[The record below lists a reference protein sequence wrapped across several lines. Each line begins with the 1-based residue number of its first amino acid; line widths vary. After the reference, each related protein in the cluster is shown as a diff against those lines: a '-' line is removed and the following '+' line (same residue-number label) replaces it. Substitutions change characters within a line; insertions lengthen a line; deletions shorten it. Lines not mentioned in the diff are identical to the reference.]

1 MKHLQKWGLPLLTG
15 VVVLA
20 AVLLPRQISA
30 LRDRQTLDAVHTEPM
45 AQEDL
50 TPQEAALP
58 EKLGLLGRAI
68 RYPGLDVYSATQPLE
83 EADGE
88 TWSQAEAAF
97 LDAVE
102 QLAAWGVLPETFDRT
117 TLAFQGGSRVIYVQ
131 ADGGLSA
138 GMLYLQGET
147 DSRDD
152 LWMAVDEET
161 GLPVW
166 IDCTLR
172 SVRED
177 LGTAEA
183 LGQAFRDGLGLET
196 RQRGPAVWEVE
207 GAGGLVY
214 SASVERQSGR
224 VCVEPLGFAWD
235 LFGEGTPPETAQ
247 AK

>member
-20 AVLLPRQISA
+20 TVLLPRQISA
-30 LRDRQTLDAVHTEPM
+30 LRDGQTLDAIHTEPM

-50 TPQEAALP
+50 TLQEGTLP

-83 EADGE
+83 EADKE
-88 TWSQAEAAF
+88 TWSKAETVF
-97 LDAVE
+97 LCAVE
-102 QLAAWGVLPETFDRT
+102 QLVAWGALPETFDRAALT
-117 TLAFQGGSRVIYVQ
+117 FQGGSRVVYVQ

-152 LWMAVDEET
+152 LWMVVDEET

-172 SVRED
+172 SARGN
-177 LGTAEA
+177 LCTAEA
-183 LGQAFRDGLGLET
+183 LGQAFRDGLGLEI
-196 RQRGPAVWEVE
+196 RQCGPAVWEVE

-214 SASVERQSGR
+214 SASVEERSGR
-224 VCVEPLGFAWD
+224 ISVEPLGFAQD
-235 LFGEGTPPETAQ
+235 LFGENTVE

>member
-50 TPQEAALP
+50 TLQEGTLP

-83 EADGE
+83 EADKE
-88 TWSQAEAAF
+88 TWSKAETVF
-97 LDAVE
+97 LCAVE
-102 QLAAWGVLPETFDRT
+102 QLVAWGALPETFDRAALT
-117 TLAFQGGSRVIYVQ
+117 FQGGSRVVYVQ

-152 LWMAVDEET
+152 LWMVVDEET

-172 SVRED
+172 SARGN
-177 LGTAEA
+177 LCTAEA
-183 LGQAFRDGLGLET
+183 LGQAFRDGLGLEI
-196 RQRGPAVWEVE
+196 RQCGPAVWEVE

-214 SASVERQSGR
+214 SASVEERSGR
-224 VCVEPLGFAWD
+224 ISVEPLGFAQD
-235 LFGEGTPPETAQ
+235 LFGENTVE

>member
-20 AVLLPRQISA
+20 TVLLPRQISA
-30 LRDRQTLDAVHTEPM
+30 LRDGQTLDAIHTEPM
-45 AQEDL
+45 TQEDL
-50 TPQEAALP
+50 ILQEGTLP

-83 EADGE
+83 EADEE
-88 TWSQAEAAF
+88 TWSKAETVF
-97 LDAVE
+97 LCAVE
-102 QLAAWGVLPETFDRT
+102 QLVAWGALPETFDRAALT
-117 TLAFQGGSRVIYVQ
+117 FQGGSRVVYVQ

-138 GMLYLQGET
+138 WMLYLQGET

-152 LWMAVDEET
+152 LWMVVDEET

-172 SVRED
+172 SARGN
-177 LGTAEA
+177 LCTAEA
-183 LGQAFRDGLGLET
+183 LGQAFRDGLGLEI
-196 RQRGPAVWEVE
+196 RQCGPAVWEVE

-214 SASVERQSGR
+214 SASVEERSGR
-224 VCVEPLGFAWD
+224 ISVEPLGFSQD
-235 LFGEGTPPETAQ
+235 LFGEEAIE

>member
-1 MKHLQKWGLPLLTG
+1 MMHLQKWGLPLLTG
-15 VVVLA
+15 AVVLA

-30 LRDRQTLDAVHTEPM
+30 LRDRQTLDAVHIEPV
-45 AQEDL
+45 AREDL
-50 TPQEAALP
+50 TLQEAALP
-58 EKLGLLGRAI
+58 EKLELLGRAI

-88 TWSQAEAAF
+88 IWDKAAGSF
-97 LDAVE
+97 QQAVE
-102 QLAAWGVLPETFDRT
+102 QLAAWKVLPEAFDWT
-117 TLAFQGGSRVIYVQ
+117 AVEFQGGSRVAYVQ
-131 ADGGLSA
+131 ADGGHSA
-138 GMLYLQGET
+138 GILYLHGRT
-147 DSRDD
+147 DDRDD
-152 LWMAVDEET
+152 LWMAVDAET

-183 LGQAFRDGLGLET
+183 LGQAFRDGLGLEV

-214 SASVERQSGR
+214 SASVEEQSGR
-224 VCVEPLGFAWD
+224 ISVEPLGFAWS
-235 LFGEGTPPETAQ
+235 LFGEGAPSEAAG